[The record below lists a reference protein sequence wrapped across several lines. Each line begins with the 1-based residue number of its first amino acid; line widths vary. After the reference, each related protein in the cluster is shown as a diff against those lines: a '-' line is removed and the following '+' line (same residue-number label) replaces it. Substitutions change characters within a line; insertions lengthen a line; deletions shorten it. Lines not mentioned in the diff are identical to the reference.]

1 MVVAADV
8 AADVAAV
15 EELAAGEAVSLAAQ
29 PSIRAEL
36 ACPGVTLAGK
46 QAAEAAG
53 VEAAGVEAAGSR
65 AEAAAGI
72 AVAAGFALAVAAAG
86 SAADSAVETAA
97 IRDPAMQSG
106 PREPHEPRD
115 HHACFGRPER
125 LESATRLEIDLG
137 EVHWTTLAH
146 LHSTKMVVDP
156 WLSSV

>member
-1 MVVAADV
+1 MVV

-53 VEAAGVEAAGSR
+53 VEAAGSR

-72 AVAAGFALAVAAAG
+72 AVAAGFALAAAAAG
-86 SAADSAVETAA
+86 SAADSAAETAA

-106 PREPHEPRD
+106 PREPHEPRG

>member
-1 MVVAADV
+1 MVV

-53 VEAAGVEAAGSR
+53 VEAAGSR

-72 AVAAGFALAVAAAG
+72 AVAAGFALAAAAAG

>member
-53 VEAAGVEAAGSR
+53 VEAAGSR

-72 AVAAGFALAVAAAG
+72 AVAAGFALAAAAAG
-86 SAADSAVETAA
+86 SAADSAAETAA

-106 PREPHEPRD
+106 PREPHEPRG